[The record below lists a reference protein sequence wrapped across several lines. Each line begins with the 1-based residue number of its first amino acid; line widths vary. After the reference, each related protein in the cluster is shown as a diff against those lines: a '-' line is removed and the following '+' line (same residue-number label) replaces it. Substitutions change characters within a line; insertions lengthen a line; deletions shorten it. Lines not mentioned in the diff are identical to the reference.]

1 MAPSPTPLVI
11 ASGNAGKIRE
21 FAALLAEL
29 PLEIRSQPEGLEV
42 EETGSTFAENARLK
56 ATAVALASGCW
67 ALADDSGLAVAALAG
82 APGVH
87 SARYATSDPERIARL
102 LRELEAATSTSVGA
116 AATSAFTFS
125 TAATTAAPETTA
137 ITTVP
142 AAIPPLASLSTAAGM
157 GERPWDP
164 SKAGELDR
172 VTADQPPADPPV
184 AAPIIPDRSAC
195 FTAALAVA
203 DPSGVIRLEVEGH
216 CPGVILEA
224 PRGAGG
230 FGYDPVF
237 LVPELGQTFAEMD
250 KATKGRIGHR
260 GRAFALLEPGLR
272 QLLT

>member
-1 MAPSPTPLVI
+1 MALSPTPLVI

-21 FAALLAEL
+21 FAALLADL
-29 PLEIRSQPEGLEV
+29 PLEIRAQPEGLEV
-42 EETGSTFAENARLK
+42 EETGATFAENARLK

-87 SARYATSDPERIARL
+87 SARYAASDPERIARL
-102 LRELEAATSTSVGA
+102 LRELEAARLGLGEAAVAGA
-116 AATSAFTFS
+116 RARDPFS
-125 TAATTAAPETTA
+125 PGDDPLTTANP
-137 ITTVP
+137 V
-142 AAIPPLASLSTAAGM
+142 LA
-157 GERPWDP
+157 
-164 SKAGELDR
+164 
-172 VTADQPPADPPV
+172 
-184 AAPIIPDRSAC
+184 DRSAR
-195 FTAALAVA
+195 FTAALALA
-203 DPSGVIRLEVEGH
+203 DPSGTIRLEVEGH
-216 CPGVILEA
+216 CSGVILEA

-272 QLLT
+272 QLLG

>member
-1 MAPSPTPLVI
+1 MARSPLVI

-21 FAALLAEL
+21 FAALLADL
-29 PLEIRSQPEGLEV
+29 PLEIRAQPEGLEV
-42 EETGSTFAENARLK
+42 EETGATFAENARLK

-87 SARYATSDPERIARL
+87 SARYGASDPERIARL
-102 LRELEAATSTSVGA
+102 LRELEAAQRDQAVQGLEAGVLSTTVLS
-116 AATSAFTFS
+116 
-125 TAATTAAPETTA
+125 AATTPP
-137 ITTVP
+137 TVP
-142 AAIPPLASLSTAAGM
+142 RLESG
-157 GERPWDP
+157 
-164 SKAGELDR
+164 
-172 VTADQPPADPPV
+172 
-184 AAPIIPDRSAC
+184 DRSAR
-195 FTAALAVA
+195 FTAALALA
-203 DPSGVIRLEVEGH
+203 DPSGAIRLEVEGH

-260 GRAFALLEPGLR
+260 GLAFALLEPGLR
-272 QLLT
+272 QLLA